1 MNRLLFLSV
10 ILFCS
15 FFGNAQTQLVA
26 YSKDFE
32 FKEGIYID
40 SRDFLE
46 NKPVPK
52 TKIISD
58 MNHEDFDF
66 MHQVTSQKSIEY
78 LDASGIKQ
86 TIESNKLFG
95 YSKNNGVYIYHGNDF
110 YRISLIGTLC
120 HYTAT
125 VITYSPGMGMGFGYG
140 GMGTTS
146 TVTRELRQFIFDT
159 RAGKVVDFTVDN
171 MEYILESDPELHTA
185 FMALKKRKKRDA
197 VFLYL
202 RKYNQ
207 RHPLYFPA
215 Y

>member
-1 MNRLLFLSV
+1 MNRFLFFSV

-15 FFGNAQTQLVA
+15 FLGNAQTQLVA
-26 YSKDFE
+26 YSKNFE

-40 SRDFLE
+40 FRDFLE

-52 TKIISD
+52 SKIVSD
-58 MNHEDFDF
+58 MNHDDFDF
-66 MHQVTSQKSIEY
+66 MHQLTSQKSIDY
-78 LDASGIKQ
+78 IDASGIRQ
-86 TIESNKLFG
+86 TVETNKLFG
-95 YSKNNGVYIYHGNDF
+95 YSKNNGVYIYHSNDF

-125 VITYSPGMGMGFGYG
+125 VIVYSPGMGMGFGYG

-146 TVTRELRQFIFDT
+146 TVTQELRQYVFDT
-159 RAGKVVDFTVDN
+159 RVGRVVDFTVDN
-171 MEYILESDPELHTA
+171 IEHILESDPELYKE
-185 FMALKKRKKRDA
+185 FMTLKKRKKRNSI
-197 VFLYL
+197 FLYL

-207 RHPLYFPA
+207 LHPLYFPV